1 MEIMLG
7 NPERFDN
14 VRAAG
19 RALSTRCNIDP
30 YNAVDCI
37 YKALRSTKKT
47 HGYVVERDDKKG
59 VVLRAIKNIKIKPE
73 KK

>member
-19 RALSTRCNIDP
+19 RTLATRCNIDP

-37 YKALRSTKKT
+37 YKALRTTSKKT
-47 HGYVVERDDKKG
+47 HGYAVERAADGKG
-59 VVLRAIKNIKIKPE
+59 VVVRKITKVE